1 VLVALTRAQTRTT
14 DFAATNLRGSPIP
27 LWIAGAR
34 VIASYPFGPRTGT
47 ALNATVMSYCDE
59 LHLGLNIDPAAVTE
73 VDEFMLDVGASFDA
87 LLDVG

>member
-1 VLVALTRAQTRTT
+1 LTRAQTRTI

-47 ALNATVMSYCDE
+47 ALNATVLSYCEE
-59 LHLGLNIDPAAVTE
+59 LHLGLNIDPAAVTQ
-73 VDEFMLDVGASFDA
+73 VDAFMLDVAASFDA